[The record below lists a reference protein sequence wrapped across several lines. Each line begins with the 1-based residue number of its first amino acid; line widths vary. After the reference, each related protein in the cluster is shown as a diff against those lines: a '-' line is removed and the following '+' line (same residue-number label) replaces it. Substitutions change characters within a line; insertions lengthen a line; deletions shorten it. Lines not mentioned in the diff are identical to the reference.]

1 MGEVRACIWSPHRR
15 RLAAAEAGGKSRKDE
30 AATVFHLLASSSAI
44 SLSWRT
50 HWLPSAAASLSVG
63 KNHNGDSHTYR

>member
-1 MGEVRACIWSPHRR
+1 MRSQHRG

-44 SLSWRT
+44 SLSWRA

-63 KNHNGDSHTYR
+63 ENHTEIDT